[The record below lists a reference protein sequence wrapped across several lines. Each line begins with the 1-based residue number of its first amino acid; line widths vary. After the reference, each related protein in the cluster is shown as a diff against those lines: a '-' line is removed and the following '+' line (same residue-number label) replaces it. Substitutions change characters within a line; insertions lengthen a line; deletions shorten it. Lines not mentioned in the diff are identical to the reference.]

1 MLEEIIMKI
10 CAIWNFFL
18 KWILAWVKNDLIK
31 SRFLRRVVGHWFMVW
46 KVKWRAPGLRR
57 KFGHKFTHFSI
68 FTTDIPMTK
77 KNKFEMLKE
86 LLMPCLKGKHLFVL
100 SLYDTCGRSTNLFLE
115 NKRDCQSCL
124 GALCGRIEFWQ
135 RSFRPGGLLEWIKWT
150 RVFAKQKKYNRH
162 ILTRKCL
169 FTPAFGVNSTEIAPC
184 FWCG

>member
-1 MLEEIIMKI
+1 MHHGWKMKI

-115 NKRDCQSCL
+115 NKRDCQSCH
-124 GALCGRIEFWQ
+124 GALCGCIEFWQ
-135 RSFRPGGLLEWIKWT
+135 RSVRPGGLLEWIKWT
-150 RVFAKQKKYNRH
+150 RVFAEKKNKIDKY
-162 ILTRKCL
+162 
-169 FTPAFGVNSTEIAPC
+169 
-184 FWCG
+184 